1 MAVTDQKWD
10 GSASRWSD
18 AESYC
23 NSCLINTNPPGS
35 KPADWTKDACKLPA
49 REPNGDINTHAL
61 ASAAA
66 VLNGGMG
73 GLKGVSASDK
83 AAAARKLKNLY
94 AQAKMDVPPAL
105 KGMG

>member
-10 GSASRWSD
+10 GSASRWPD
-18 AESYC
+18 AKSYC
-23 NSCLINTNPPGS
+23 DSSLINTNPSGS
-35 KPADWTKDACKLPA
+35 KPEDWTKDACKLPV

-61 ASAAA
+61 SSAAA

-73 GLKGVSASDK
+73 GLKGVSVEDK
-83 AAAARKLKNLY
+83 AKAARALKRLY
-94 AQAKMDVPPAL
+94 AQASLPVPDAL